1 MDYSKIGITQH
12 ATKAKGFSGKFKQ
25 EPEDFIVQEILV
37 DGTVASLEPEVGGS
51 GAPGLRGAE
60 YTQFTLVKRD
70 WNQDTI
76 LHRIARFSGVSRK
89 RFSYAGTKDKF
100 ALTAQRISAWK
111 VLPEKLAEI
120 RIKDVK
126 IGDFTDYDKRLELGD
141 LWGNRFILKITEVE
155 NPAQA
160 VQSVE
165 KTFSEL
171 EQLGGLPNFFGQ
183 QRFGMRQNNHIIGKY
198 LFQEKTEEAVKEF
211 LAATTEDELP
221 EGKAARQKLA
231 ENWGNF
237 KEVGQFPK
245 FMRFENAMIN
255 QLIKHPN
262 DFVGAFKKLSK
273 NLYKIFT
280 HAYQSNIFNRL
291 LSEKIKKGDSLAG
304 EGNLVGYD
312 SELIEQELK
321 FLEKDGLTQKDLRIK
336 QFPEASVKG
345 GTRKWLAELK
355 NFSCEP
361 GENSIIVKFDLEKGA
376 YATIFLKELLKS

>member
-12 ATKAKGFSGKFKQ
+12 ATKSKGFSGKFKQ
-25 EPEDFIVQEILV
+25 VPEDFVVQEILV
-37 DGTVASLEPEVGGS
+37 DETIASLEPDPSVKELNS
-51 GAPGLRGAE
+51 E

-76 LHRIARFSGVSRK
+76 LQRIARFSGNSRK
-89 RFSYAGTKDKF
+89 RLSYAGTKDKF

-111 VLPEKLAEI
+111 IPPEKLAQI

-141 LWGNRFILKITEVE
+141 LWGNRFSIKITEVE
-155 NPAQA
+155 NPEQA
-160 VQSVE
+160 VQSVQ

-183 QRFGMRQNNHIIGKY
+183 QRFGMRRNNHIIGKY
-198 LFQEKTEEAVKEF
+198 LLQGKTEDAVKEF
-211 LAATTEDELP
+211 LATTTEDELP

-231 ENWGNF
+231 ENWGEF

-280 HAYQSNIFNRL
+280 HSYQSHIFNLL
-291 LSEKIKKGDSLAG
+291 LSEKIKKGESLAG
-304 EGNLVGYD
+304 EGNLVGYG
-312 SELIEQELK
+312 SELTKKELSLLK
-321 FLEKDGLTQKDLRIK
+321 EDDLSQDQLRIK

-355 NFSCEP
+355 NFSCEQDK
-361 GENSIIVKFDLEKGA
+361 NSIIVNFDLEKGA
-376 YATIFLKELLKS
+376 YATIFLRELLKS